1 MTTNKIMKKYF
12 LITCIVL
19 ISASNH
25 AQDSLI
31 DASTD
36 RYTQDVQRKIDSI
49 NYSLV
54 SVVGESASS
63 KIKIDSL
70 FVMYSNMSGTLNEL
84 VDQINALNG
93 LITTN
98 VEGLKIETAELEN
111 RTSSLTQDLT
121 SARNDVSNLEESST
135 RNSES
140 INSVTATL
148 SQNQQYILMAALSFL
163 VLVML
168 TYLILNRKHNKANK
182 ELLEEQKKIFEKQIE
197 DSQQLADW
205 LSTLTT
211 ESFTKDGTS
220 AETDHSFAKRVADEI
235 IRITTNLSHM
245 DSAIRGFKQ
254 LSASVRKLEQSLNSN
269 GYEIENL
276 LNKPYDNGMNLQANF
291 VIDENLNAGES
302 IITRIIKPQINY
314 NGKLIQAAQV
324 EVSQGE

>member
-1 MTTNKIMKKYF
+1 MKKYF

-70 FVMYSNMSGTLNEL
+70 FVMYSNMSGTLNAL

-205 LSTLTT
+205 LSTLTA